1 MDIRNMPAEA
11 ANYEF
16 VVAIPNADHY
26 TFIGMYAD
34 GHIAAKAALEYGG
47 IVIPNALIKGHK
59 SPKPKENYYT
69 FSGVWSWGCWAYNEE
84 EARRKFDDAD
94 ISIIDI
100 DYDHIEV
107 EVDYDL
113 P

>member
-11 ANYEF
+11 SNYEF

-26 TFIGMYAD
+26 TFLGMYAD
-34 GHIAAKAALEYGG
+34 GHKAEKVALEYGG
-47 IVIPNALIKGHK
+47 IVIHNVRIQGYQ
-59 SPKPKENYYT
+59 KPRPEKKYYT
-69 FSGVWSWGCWAYNEE
+69 LSGIWSWGCWAFDEE
-84 EARRKFDDAD
+84 ELRRKFDEAD
-94 ISIIDI
+94 INFIDI
-100 DYDHIEV
+100 DCDHIEI

>member
-11 ANYEF
+11 AYYEF
-16 VVAIPNADHY
+16 VVVIPNADHY

-34 GHIAAKAALEYGG
+34 GHKAEKTALEYGG
-47 IVIPNALIKGHK
+47 IVIHNVRIHGYQP
-59 SPKPKENYYT
+59 PKPKRMYYT
-69 FSGVWSWGCWAYNEE
+69 FSGVWSWGCWASNEE
-84 EARRKFDDAD
+84 EARKKFDDAD
-94 ISIIDI
+94 LDDFDI
-100 DYDHIEV
+100 DCDRIEV

>member
-11 ANYEF
+11 SNYEF

-26 TFIGMYAD
+26 TFLGMFAD
-34 GHIAAKAALEYGG
+34 GHQAERTAIEYGG
-47 IVIPNALIKGHK
+47 IVIHNVRIHGHQ
-59 SPKPKENYYT
+59 PKPKKMYYT
-69 FSGVWSWGCWAYNEE
+69 VSGVWSWGCYATSKE
-84 EARRKFDDAD
+84 EARKKFDDAD
-94 ISIIDI
+94 LTDFDI
-100 DYDHIEV
+100 DCDHIEI